1 MNHIYCSVWNEST
14 GTVTAVSE
22 HAKRGGKKPSSR
34 KNAVVRPGFVLQTLS
49 TALALT
55 WGAAP
60 HASPAGGTVVAGTV
74 SISTGDGTTTIQ
86 QTSQNAS
93 LTWQGFDIGA
103 TEAVRFIQPN
113 ANSIALNRVLGADP
127 STILGSLSANGK
139 VFLINPNGILF
150 GTGAQVNVGGLIAS
164 TRDITDSDF
173 VAGRYLFSGDSTGGI
188 VNLGSI
194 RADGGYVALL
204 GATVSNE
211 GVIAAR
217 LGSVALASGNVLT
230 LDVAGDGLL
239 NVTVDA
245 GAVDA
250 LVQNGG
256 LIQADGGQ
264 IMMTARSASTLLQSA
279 VNNTGVIQAQT
290 VENRSGTIRLLGD
303 MQSGDVNV
311 AGTLDASAPAG
322 GDGGFIDTSAAH
334 VNIASEVQVTTAAQ
348 GLTGSWLIDPTD
360 YTIAASGGNIT
371 GAALSSSLASTNV
384 TILSSAGNSGTAGNV
399 NVNDTVTWSAN
410 TLTLNA
416 RNNINVNTAMNGSGT
431 ASLALVYGQGAVAT
445 GNTSRVNVN
454 APVNLPAGNHFSTLL
469 GSNGSVVNY
478 TVITSLGAAGS
489 MTGTDL
495 QGIAGNLAG
504 RYVLGSNIDAA
515 VTSTWNAG
523 AGFTPIGTDPSRFT
537 GIFDGLGHTVSGVYI
552 NRTGSN
558 FTGMFGYTAAGSM
571 IRNTGLIGGSVTS
584 DSWSTGSLI
593 GALSGTVMN
602 SYATGTVRGYQTAG
616 GLVGVIDGGAVIGS
630 YATGDVVAY
639 GTGGSGEAGGLVGLS
654 WGAGGGTVDSSY
666 ATGNA
671 SSALGN
677 VGGLMAINW
686 GTITNSHATGSTSGT
701 DYVGGLVG
709 NNSNGSVSNSYATG
723 TATGRNYVG
732 GLVGNNSNTLSNN
745 YATGAVTGNDHV
757 GGLAGNF
764 NGTATNN
771 YATGS
776 VTGHDFVGGLVG
788 YNNYGTLTG
797 NHASGVVHGN
807 DNVGGLLGHNY
818 AGTLTGNFATS
829 AVFGRYSVGGL
840 LGRNYGG
847 SYGYGTLDNNYA
859 SGNVSG
865 GSFVGGLVGTNRG
878 DLTDNHAT
886 GSVTGDD
893 QIGGLVGGNQSGSIG
908 NSYASGA
915 VVAYTGAAGGLVG
928 YSSAPIS
935 NSHASGAVS
944 GVYQVGGLLGA
955 MNGSSIANS
964 YATGAASG
972 TGNVGGLVGN
982 SSNGTITTAYST
994 GVVTGTTDRGGLLGS
1009 RVGATVTNSYWD
1021 TTTSGMPT
1029 SAGGIGLTTT
1039 QMQNPASFAG
1049 FNLTTTPGATGNNW
1063 VMVGF
1068 DGSLN
1073 SGANATRPMLASEYS
1088 TSIANAHQLQLMIM
1102 NLGASYTLAQNIDAS
1117 ATATANDVWSGS
1129 SFVPVGKE
1137 NARFTGSLNGL
1148 GHTIDALHI
1157 NLPPSNYANLA
1168 LTSDQA
1174 GLFGD
1179 IGSAGSVQNVGLTN
1193 VSVAGRDFAGALAGQ
1208 SAGAVTNSYA
1218 TGTVQ
1223 GRSFVGG
1230 LVAHN
1235 NGGSVTG
1242 SHSSAAVTATGG
1254 SVGGLVGYNQG
1265 AFSSNYATGAVQGA
1279 DQRIG
1284 GLVGF
1289 TDQPISNSYASGSV
1303 TGVGAGSYVGG
1314 LVGRAEGDVSNSYAT
1329 GAVQGLSYVGGLL
1342 GTSYGTVTNTY
1353 STGLV
1358 QGTNSVGGLMGL
1370 NYGSVSRSFWN
1381 TEASGQAFSAGGSG
1395 LTAAE
1400 MTQLASYSSWNTA
1413 TPNTIANTGN
1423 SGASWRI
1430 YEGQTAPL
1438 FTTYLT
1444 PLTLTDNVVVTYNS
1458 TVQSGMNVVPV
1469 GVLGTTATNA
1479 GVHTF
1484 YSSQQGYDLTGGTL
1498 TIKRANLVLNGT
1510 RSYDGTTAMAGSHLT
1525 AVGVAGESFA
1535 LTGSGDASNLA
1546 SGNVQAG
1553 SLLAT
1558 TTGLALGA
1566 GSNGGMASNYNAL
1579 GTTGSSISIT
1589 AAALT
1594 LRSTDVIK
1602 TYDGTL
1608 TAAGTATV
1616 VSGTL
1621 FGDDDISGGI
1631 FAFTDANAGT
1641 GDKVV
1646 TAAGVAVSD
1655 GNGGANY
1662 SVSYTSNTTSTI
1674 DRAQLT
1680 VVGQAAEDKVYDGT
1694 TVATLR
1700 GGSLAGVIAG
1710 ETLAITEAGTFATA
1724 EVGTAIPVTAANSI
1738 GDTGAANYVLV
1749 QPAGLSASITAVPI
1763 VVPPVVVTPPVP
1775 PVVVN
1780 LPAIVPP
1787 EVLPPSSVTE
1797 SIRYLGAVGQAVSS
1811 SQLAKLADVSS
1822 PTFATDPDA
1831 VPAES
1836 RPAIVGAVRLETFD
1850 LAGLNLAIVDFG
1862 IRQPALRQ
1870 GNPEEETQLMR
1881 SQ

>member
-60 HASPAGGTVVAGTV
+60 HASPAGGTVVSGNA
-74 SISTGDGTTTIQ
+74 SITTGDGTTTIQ
-86 QTSQNAS
+86 QTSQNAA
-93 LTWQGFDIGA
+93 LNWQGFDIGA

-164 TRDITDSDF
+164 TRDVADADF
-173 VAGRYLFSGDSTGGI
+173 AAGRYLFNGDSTGGV

-245 GAVDA
+245 GAVNA

-264 IMMTARSASTLLQSA
+264 IMMTAHSASTLLQSA

-290 VENRSGTIRLLGD
+290 VENRGGTIRLLGD
-303 MQSGDVNV
+303 MQGGDVNV

-334 VNIASEVQVTTAAQ
+334 VNIANDVKVTTAAQ

-360 YTIAASGGNIT
+360 YTIAATAGNIT
-371 GAALSSSLASTNV
+371 GAALSSNLASTNV
-384 TILSSAGNSGTAGNV
+384 TILSSAGTSGTAGNV

-416 RNNINVNTAMNGSGT
+416 RNNININTVMNASGT
-431 ASLALVYGQGAVAT
+431 ANLALVYGQGAVAA
-445 GNTSRVNVN
+445 GNTSKINVN

-489 MTGTDL
+489 VTGTDL

-558 FTGMFGYTAAGSM
+558 FTGLFGYTAAGSM
-571 IRNTGLIGGSVTS
+571 IRNTGLLGGSVTS

-630 YATGDVVAY
+630 YATGNVVAY

-671 SSALGN
+671 SSDMGN

-686 GTITNSHATGSTSGT
+686 GTVTNSYATGTTSGT
-701 DYVGGLVG
+701 DYIGGLIG

-732 GLVGNNSNTLSNN
+732 GLAGNNSNTISNS
-745 YATGAVTGNDHV
+745 YATGAVD
-757 GGLAGNF
+757 
-764 NGTATNN
+764 
-771 YATGS
+771 
-776 VTGHDFVGGLVG
+776 GHDYVGGLVG
-788 YNNYGTLTG
+788 YNYGTLTG
-797 NHASGVVHGN
+797 NHAGGVVHGN
-807 DNVGGLLGHNY
+807 DNVGGLLGYNY
-818 AGTLTGNFATS
+818 AGTLTGNFATG
-829 AVFGRYSVGGL
+829 AVFGRYSIGGL

-847 SYGYGTLDNNYA
+847 NYGNGTLGGNYA

-865 GSFVGGLVGTNRG
+865 ASFVGGLVGTNEG
-878 DLTDNHAT
+878 DVIDNHAT
-886 GSVTGDD
+886 GTVTGDD

-915 VVAYTGAAGGLVG
+915 VVAHTGAAGGLVG

-955 MNGSSIANS
+955 MNGSSISNS

-982 SSNGTITTAYST
+982 SSYGTITTAYST

-1009 RVGATVTNSYWD
+1009 RVGATVTSSYWD
-1021 TTTSGMPT
+1021 TTTSGMAT
-1029 SAGGIGLTTT
+1029 SAGGIGLTTA
-1039 QMQNPASFAG
+1039 QMQDPASFAG
-1049 FNLTTTPGATGNNW
+1049 FHFTTTPGATGNNW

-1073 SGANATRPMLASEYS
+1073 GGANATRPLLASEYS

-1102 NLGASYTLAQNIDAS
+1102 NLGASYTLAQDIDAS
-1117 ATATANDVWSGS
+1117 ATANANDVWSGS

-1157 NLPPSNYANLA
+1157 NLPPSSYSNLA
-1168 LTSDQA
+1168 LASDQA

-1179 IGSAGSVQNVGLTN
+1179 IGSAGSVQSVGLTN
-1193 VSVAGRDFAGALAGQ
+1193 ISVTGRDFAGALAGQ
-1208 SAGAVTNSYA
+1208 SAGAVSNSYA

-1242 SHSSAAVTATGG
+1242 SHSSAAVTASGG

-1289 TDQPISNSYASGSV
+1289 TDQSISNSYASGSV

-1342 GTSYGTVTNTY
+1342 GTNYGTVTNTY

-1358 QGTNSVGGLMGL
+1358 QGTNSVGGLIGL
-1370 NYGSVSRSFWN
+1370 NYGSVSRSFWS
-1381 TEASGQAFSAGGSG
+1381 TEASGQVSSAGGSG
-1395 LTAAE
+1395 LTSAQ
-1400 MTQLASYSSWNTA
+1400 MMQLASYSSWNTA
-1413 TPNTIANTGN
+1413 APNTIASTGS

-1438 FTTYLT
+1438 FTRYLT
-1444 PLTLTDNVVVTYNS
+1444 PLTLTDNVVVTYNG
-1458 TVQSGMNVVPV
+1458 TVQSGMNVVPT

-1479 GVHTF
+1479 GVHIF
-1484 YSSQQGYDLTGGTL
+1484 YSNQQGYDLTGGTL
-1498 TIKRANLVLNGT
+1498 TINRANLVLGGT
-1510 RSYDGTTAMAGSHLT
+1510 RTYDGTTGMAGSYLT

-1546 SGNVQAG
+1546 SRNVQT
-1553 SLLAT
+1553 SSPLAT
-1558 TTGLALGA
+1558 STGLALGA
-1566 GSNGGMASNYNAL
+1566 GSNGGVATNYNAL
-1579 GTTGSSISIT
+1579 STTGSSVSIT
-1589 AAALT
+1589 AAALI
-1594 LRSTDVIK
+1594 LSSANVIK

-1608 TAAGTATV
+1608 AAAGTATV

-1621 FGDDDISGGI
+1621 FGADDISGGT

-1646 TAAGVAVSD
+1646 TAAGINVID

-1662 SVSYTSNTTSTI
+1662 SVSYASNTSSTI
-1674 DRAQLT
+1674 DRAPLT
-1680 VVGQAAEDKVYDGT
+1680 VVGQVAEDKEYDGT
-1694 TVATLR
+1694 TAATLR
-1700 GGSLAGVIAG
+1700 GGSLAGLITG
-1710 ETLAITEAGTFATA
+1710 ETLQLTEAGTFATA
-1724 EVGTAIPVTAANSI
+1724 EVGTAIAITAANSV
-1738 GDTGAANYVLV
+1738 GGTGAANYLLV
-1749 QPAGLSASITAVPI
+1749 QPAGLTASITAVPI
-1763 VVPPVVVTPPVP
+1763 VIPPVVVTPPGP
-1775 PVVVN
+1775 PVVVIPPTI
-1780 LPAIVPP
+1780 LP
-1787 EVLPPSSVTE
+1787 EVLPPTSVTGTP
-1797 SIRYLGAVGQAVSS
+1797 RYVGAVGQAVSS
-1811 SQLAKLADVSS
+1811 SQLETLAGVSS
-1822 PTFATDPDA
+1822 QTSVTADPDA
-1831 VPAES
+1831 APVES
-1836 RPAIVGAVRLETFD
+1836 RPAIAGAVRLEAFD

-1862 IRQPALRQ
+1862 IRQPAVQ
-1870 GNPEEETQLMR
+1870 QDDPEEENPLER
-1881 SQ
+1881 SR